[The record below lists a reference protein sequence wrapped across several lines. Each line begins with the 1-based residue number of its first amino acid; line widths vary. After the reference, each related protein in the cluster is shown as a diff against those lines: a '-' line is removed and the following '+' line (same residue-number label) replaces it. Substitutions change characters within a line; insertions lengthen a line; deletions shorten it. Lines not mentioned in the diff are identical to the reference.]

1 MTNSFYITTPIYYAN
16 SLPHLG
22 HLYTTI
28 VADAVN
34 RYKKQRGLDTYFL
47 TGTDEHGINI
57 QRAADKAG
65 RSPQGQVD
73 FVSGELKRM
82 FHDFGL
88 DSENGGYD
96 VFMRTT
102 EPFHYEGVQHLWR
115 EIAKNKTPKGKDT
128 IYKGFYE
135 GWFCAPCAEF
145 KSESEYILK
154 KSGDLAGTT
163 NLLVEI
169 VRFAYQQGVISL
181 ATKDSLADRLSR
193 IARDG
198 IEFNLGVEEL
208 HAWLEN
214 RVLTEEDQQKL
225 EKQYRERLHVPSLE
239 LFDSFFSTLPDT
251 ESSEGKE
258 LFKNLKLV
266 VEDKD
271 LLIPRCLIHG
281 TKLELTGEESY
292 FFRLSDYEDFLLKL
306 IEANVQLVQPDSRR
320 NEVISFIK
328 GGLQDLSISREK
340 KSVSWG
346 IPVPDDENHVMY
358 VWLDALSNY
367 ITAIGYGNA
376 EKASVGFDKYWRN
389 ATHLVGKDILRFH
402 TVYWF
407 SFLAAAGL
415 DLPKTVYAHGM
426 WLDADGR
433 KMGKTLGNVIDV
445 DVLHEHFQIDVIRYF
460 LLRDMVFGQ
469 DGKFGYEN
477 LIDRANA
484 DLASGLGNLGSRTF
498 SMITKYREGLIPNGK
513 IAEENYINAKR
524 AGINPDEQELVS
536 VLEHAR
542 DEFLRRFENFEFS
555 LALEL
560 LWTVIARIDKMISD
574 SKPWELIKDEKQA
587 ETLNAVLYR
596 STETLRWLCV
606 LLYPVMPEATRKIYL
621 QIGSSGDIAAID
633 PSGLT
638 WGELQAQTK
647 IGETEGVFPR
657 IDKIKVM
664 NEIKEQSADSG
675 QQSEEPQENL
685 QEKPAAAES
694 LPPASAQPS
703 DNTGDQ
709 FINIEDFLK
718 VELRVG
724 QIMVAERIPKADKLL
739 RFEIDL
745 GEEKPRQILAGL
757 AEYYE
762 PEKLIGRKVVV
773 VANLKPRKMRGLE
786 SQGMICAASL
796 LEEDTPAIATFLEDV
811 KVGARLK

>member
-1 MTNSFYITTPIYYAN
+1 MTILISDSKIPKLPEKHTFSTLYSMTNSFYITTPIYYAN

-28 VADAVN
+28 VADMIN
-34 RYKKQRGLDTYFL
+34 RHKKQRGLDTYFL

-65 RSPQGQVD
+65 RSPQEQVD

-102 EPFHYEGVQHLWR
+102 EPYHYEGVQHLWR
-115 EIAKNKTPKGKDT
+115 EIAKNKTPKGNET

-135 GWFCAPCAEF
+135 GWFCAPCAEY
-145 KSESEYILK
+145 K
-154 KSGDLAGTT
+154 T
-163 NLLVEI
+163 
-169 VRFAYQQGVISL
+169 
-181 ATKDSLADRLSR
+181 
-193 IARDG
+193 
-198 IEFNLGVEEL
+198 
-208 HAWLEN
+208 
-214 RVLTEEDQQKL
+214 EDQYFL
-225 EKQYRERLHVPSLE
+225 AEDSDIPS
-239 LFDSFFSTLPDT
+239 
-251 ESSEGKE
+251 
-258 LFKNLKLV
+258 
-266 VEDKD
+266 
-271 LLIPRCLIHG
+271 CLIHERPLD
-281 TKLELTGEESY
+281 KISEESY
-292 FFRLSDYEDFLLKL
+292 FFRLSEYGEFLLGL
-306 IEANVQLVQPDSRR
+306 IENDAKLVQPESRR

-328 GGLQDLSISREK
+328 SGLQDLSISRER

-346 IPVPDDENHVMY
+346 IPVPDDESHVMY

-367 ITAIGYGNA
+367 ITALGYGNA
-376 EKASVGFDKYWRN
+376 EKASVGFVKYWRN

-415 DLPKTVYAHGM
+415 PLPKTVYAHGM

-445 DVLHEHFQIDVIRYF
+445 DVLHEHFQIDAIRYF

-477 LIDRANA
+477 LIGRANA

-498 SMITKYREGLIPNGK
+498 SMITKYREGLIPNAK

-596 STETLRWLCV
+596 ATETLRWLCV
-606 LLYPVMPEATRKIYL
+606 LLYPVMPEATRKIYS
-621 QIGSSGDIAAID
+621 QIGLSEDIAAID
-633 PSGLT
+633 PADLK
-638 WGELQAQTK
+638 WGELPAQTM

-657 IDKIKVM
+657 IDKTKVM
-664 NEIKEQSADSG
+664 NEIREQSAVSG
-675 QQSEEPQENL
+675 QQS
-685 QEKPAAAES
+685 AES
-694 LPPASAQPS
+694 EAVVSVTSPTTAESVPPAVSGGLTQPS
-703 DNTGDQ
+703 DDTDDQ
-709 FINIEDFLK
+709 FIDIEDFLK

-796 LEEDTPAIATFLEDV
+796 TEEDTPALATFLEGV
-811 KVGARLK
+811 KIGARLK